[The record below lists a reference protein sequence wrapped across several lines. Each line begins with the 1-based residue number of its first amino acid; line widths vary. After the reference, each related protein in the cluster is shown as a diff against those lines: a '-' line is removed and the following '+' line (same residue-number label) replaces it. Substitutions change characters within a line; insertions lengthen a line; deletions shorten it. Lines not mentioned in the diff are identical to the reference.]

1 MALSIERLWR
11 SAKVERVYL
20 NTYQSIGELIINV
33 DDYIDFYNYRI
44 FHQILKILT
53 MKIKKICQQ
62 ISFGL

>member
-20 NTYQSIGELIINV
+20 NTYQSIGELITNV